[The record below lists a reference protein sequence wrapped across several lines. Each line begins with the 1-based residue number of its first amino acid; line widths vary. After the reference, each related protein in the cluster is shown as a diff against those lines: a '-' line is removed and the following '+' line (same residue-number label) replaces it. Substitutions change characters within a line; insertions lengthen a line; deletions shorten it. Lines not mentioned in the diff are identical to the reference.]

1 MFLSLSHTHT
11 RTITNTGIS
20 VYINEVC
27 QVKNGLEI
35 SAEIYKPSVVHVRNN
50 SLDTV
55 RTGMSLLWC
64 AEIMSIAPH
73 ICNMEFHTF
82 SHTQIHT
89 YVLLVVSDPP
99 VWNRHMYIN
108 KSHVLPKTH
117 TAQRQKCVIPQGL
130 CTNRDNKTLEHTYK
144 HTSSSQPSYCR
155 ILGTTCFL
163 PLSSSFTHSFLP
175 CIPPGVCLTPHST
188 APPYLIHNNFVHWLP
203 WGCKE
208 REVWRKWLK
217 SHYCTLS
224 FGLFFEQ
231 RVGHGKPFRDKQQG
245 LHSAHMNL

>member
-1 MFLSLSHTHT
+1 M
-11 RTITNTGIS
+11 RN
-20 VYINEVC
+20 V
-27 QVKNGLEI
+27 LEM

-50 SLDTV
+50 ALDTV

-64 AEIMSIAPH
+64 AEIMSVAQH

-89 YVLLVVSDPP
+89 YAQILKHVLLIVSDPP
-99 VWNRHMYIN
+99 VTIRQIN
-108 KSHVLPKTH
+108 VRPKTH
-117 TAQRQKCVIPQGL
+117 TAKRKMCVIPQGL
-130 CTNRDNKTLEHTYK
+130 CTNRDNKTLENTYK
-144 HTSSSQPSYCR
+144 HSSSSQPSYYR

-175 CIPPGVCLTPHST
+175 CVPPGVCLTLHSI
-188 APPYLIHNNFVHWLP
+188 APPHLIHNNCVHWLP

-208 REVWRKWLK
+208 RQEWRKGLK

-231 RVGHGKPFRDKQQG
+231 RVGHGKPFRDKQ
-245 LHSAHMNL
+245 